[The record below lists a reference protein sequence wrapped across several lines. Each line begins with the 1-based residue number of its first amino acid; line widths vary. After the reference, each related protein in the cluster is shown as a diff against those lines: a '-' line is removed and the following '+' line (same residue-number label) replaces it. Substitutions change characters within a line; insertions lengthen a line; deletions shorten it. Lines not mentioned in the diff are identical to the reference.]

1 MLSSH
6 RSLGYGRMCAGIGA
20 PDLFLSPSDASRPQR
35 FLAFETDFGGWNN
48 ILMQFEIMVVMA
60 WITGRTLVLPP
71 ARRFYLLGEEPRLL
85 EDFLDLNELRR
96 HLPVLTAAEFVEYSK
111 LGHETAVDKEFH
123 QFMHNHGYMP
133 PWNGLDNIFLFP
145 PDALHSRPEL
155 QARLVAPR
163 QARRQLITLSDEAEH
178 CDLLYFPMTK
188 EHRMFGVAEC
198 FFLFGDEKL
207 ERQARTLLR
216 DAVRFR
222 EDIIRLAESAIN
234 APALAGSRYSALHI
248 RRGDFQYDQTQI
260 SASQILDYTD
270 AVLSPEQPV
279 YVATDETDRAFLDV
293 FREKFSVVTF
303 NDLPAEI
310 VAGIPD
316 HWCGIVET
324 LICAAAPGRF
334 IGTRLSTFSA
344 RISTLRG
351 HLSYTKGSDCEGIDA
366 ELYYTQPPLS
376 AKTNKGL
383 FARFWRPSRKR
394 VDLSGETGIPWWL
407 STDPVWGRAYQ
418 ACWAETDSQV
428 GDPEIR
434 GH

>member
-1 MLSSH
+1 
-6 RSLGYGRMCAGIGA
+6 MCAGIGA
-20 PDLFLSPSDASRPQR
+20 PDRLRSVDEASQARK
-35 FLAFETDFGGWNN
+35 FLAFQTDFAGWNN

-71 ARRFYLLGEEPRLL
+71 ARRFHLLGEEPRLL
-85 EDFLDLNELRR
+85 EDFLDLNALRR

-111 LGHETAVDKEFH
+111 LGHETAADEEFH
-123 QFMHNHGYMP
+123 QFMHNNGYMP
-133 PWNGLDNIFLFP
+133 RWNGLDNILLFP
-145 PDALHSRPEL
+145 PDALQIRPEL
-155 QARLVAPR
+155 QTRLAAPR

-178 CDLLYFPMTK
+178 RDLLYFPMTR

-207 ERQARTLLR
+207 ERQTRTLLR

-222 EDIIRLAESAIN
+222 EDIIKLAETAIN
-234 APALAGSRYSALHI
+234 APALAGTRYSALHI
-248 RRGDFQYDQTQI
+248 RRGDFVGFYDQTQI

-270 AVLSPEQPV
+270 AVLSSEQPV
-279 YVATDETDRAFLDV
+279 YVATDETDSAFLDV

-310 VAGIPD
+310 VADIPE

-324 LICAAAPGRF
+324 LICAAAPGKF

-366 ELYYTQPPLS
+366 ELYYTQPPLN

-383 FARFWRPSRKR
+383 FARFRRTSRKR
-394 VDLSGETGIPWWL
+394 VDQSGETGIPWWL
-407 STDPVWGRAYQ
+407 SKDPVWARAYQ
-418 ACWAETDSQV
+418 ACWAETDN
-428 GDPEIR
+428 
-434 GH
+434 